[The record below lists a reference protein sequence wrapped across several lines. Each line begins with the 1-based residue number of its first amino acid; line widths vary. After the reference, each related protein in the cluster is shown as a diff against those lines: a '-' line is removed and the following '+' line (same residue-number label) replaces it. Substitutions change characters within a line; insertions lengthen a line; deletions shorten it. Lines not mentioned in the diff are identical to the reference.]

1 MSGEA
6 LIADTPTP
14 QYIDTLV
21 DNSSGTPQ
29 EYRFTVSADN
39 VSCDNGNDT
48 YITLSTYLRY
58 LQEYANQGVRIDTR
72 FKPMPEDTSPT
83 P

>member
-6 LIADTPTP
+6 LTVDTPTP

-21 DNSSGTPQ
+21 NNTSGIPQ

-39 VSCDNGNDT
+39 VSCNDGT
-48 YITLSTYLRY
+48 NNVTLSTYLRY

>member
-6 LIADTPTP
+6 LTADTPTP

-29 EYRFTVSADN
+29 EYRFTVSAAN
-39 VSCDNGNDT
+39 VSCNDGT
-48 YITLSTYLRY
+48 NDITLSTYLRY

-72 FKPMPEDTSPT
+72 FKPMPEDTSQT

>member
-6 LIADTPTP
+6 LTADTPTP

-29 EYRFTVSADN
+29 EYRFTVSAEN
-39 VSCDNGNDT
+39 VSCNDGT
-48 YITLSTYLRY
+48 HDITLSTYLRY

>member
-6 LIADTPTP
+6 LTADTPTP

-21 DNSSGTPQ
+21 DNSSGTSQ
-29 EYRFTVSADN
+29 EYRFRVSADN
-39 VSCDNGNDT
+39 VNCNDGT
-48 YITLSTYLRY
+48 NDITLSTYLRY

-72 FKPMPEDTSPT
+72 FKPMPEDTSQT

>member
-6 LIADTPTP
+6 LTADTPTP

-39 VSCDNGNDT
+39 VSCNDGT
-48 YITLSTYLRY
+48 NDIILSTYLRY

-72 FKPMPEDTSPT
+72 FKPMPEDTSQT

>member
-6 LIADTPTP
+6 LTADTPTP

-21 DNSSGTPQ
+21 DNSSGTSQ
-29 EYRFTVSADN
+29 EYRFRVSADN
-39 VSCDNGNDT
+39 VSCSDGTND
-48 YITLSTYLRY
+48 ITLSTYLRY

-72 FKPMPEDTSPT
+72 FKPMPEDTSQT